1 MTNAFPQTLMAAV
14 TYFADPDR
22 CDEYMKSIKWPDGQ
36 ISCPACDGLEIGE
49 IKSRRKLQCKAK
61 ECRQQFS
68 VKVGTIFEDSP
79 LPLQKWFV
87 AVWSITNAK
96 NGISSCELARA
107 IGVTQKSAWF
117 MLHRIRLAMHTGT
130 FARIKGEIEADES
143 FVGGLSK
150 NMHKNRRDRAITG
163 TGGSGN
169 TAVMGLLERSVNGS
183 SRVKARVVPD
193 TRGDT
198 LQPEI
203 REHVEPGSKLYTD
216 AWRAYRGLSDKY
228 THEFVDHGMLEYV
241 RGRVHTNGIENFWT
255 LLKRTI
261 KGTYVAVAPEHLDS
275 YLDEQT
281 GNYILDNG
289 NASYHIDHVGR
300 STWPKPQFRTP
311 RFLMMM
317 PPAKLLKLSAGPMAL
332 SALIAAT

>member
-1 MTNAFPQTLMAAV
+1 MANAFPQTLMHAV

-22 CDEYMKSIKWPDGQ
+22 CDEYMKSIKWPDGR
-36 ISCPACDGLEIGE
+36 IFCPACGGLEIGE
-49 IKSRRKLQCKAK
+49 IKNRRKLQCKAK
-61 ECRQQFS
+61 ECRKQFS

-87 AVWSITNAK
+87 AIWSITNAK

-117 MLHRIRLAMHTGT
+117 MLHRIRLAMRTGT

-143 FVGGLSK
+143 FIGGLSK
-150 NMHKNRRDRAITG
+150 NMHKNRREHAITG
-163 TGGSGN
+163 TGGSGK
-169 TAVMGLLERSVNGS
+169 TAVMGILERSSENGA
-183 SRVKARVVPD
+183 SRVKARVVPN
-193 TRGDT
+193 TRRDT

-216 AWRAYRGLSDKY
+216 AWIAYRGLSDEY
-228 THEFVDHGMLEYV
+228 AHEVIDHAIEYV

-255 LLKRTI
+255 LLKRTL
-261 KGTYVAVAPEHLDS
+261 KGTYVAVSPEHLNR

-281 GNYILDNG
+281 M
-289 NASYHIDHVGR
+289 
-300 STWPKPQFRTP
+300 
-311 RFLMMM
+311 RFNERDGTDSDRFMKVMKSVRDRRLTYNRLT
-317 PPAKLLKLSAGPMAL
+317 KEQQ
-332 SALIAAT
+332 